1 MLNRST
7 ANMATEIL
15 VYGATPGGIAAAC
28 VAAELGARVLLVEPG
43 KTVGGHLTSGICTT
57 ECEHMLP
64 VSFYGW
70 MLSFMRQL
78 GARYGIDAPL
88 HRWEPKVAEDVYRSM
103 LDVAGVA
110 LLRDTK
116 LDQVTID
123 GGRIRKAT
131 CVCGNSGIGS
141 CSTDQMDSHH
151 TDCIVIEADYWIDAS
166 YEGDLMAKADI
177 PYAVGRE
184 AIDTYG
190 ESLAGIR
197 FIDTLDEVANSKNH
211 ACRIDR
217 LWELDLQDAQGCWLD
232 GIQPSNGQHLHRGSA
247 DGKVMNYH
255 YRVTVTKGPN
265 RLPFP
270 RPPQYREERFELL
283 VRFLHANPETPL
295 TGILAFLDH
304 PSGQYRIGVDGQTE
318 VIPGDKWELNNLQ
331 GSVLSLGHLGGQFG
345 YPDGDRA
352 NRDSIIA
359 DHYEHNAGL
368 LYFLANSTRIPGTL
382 RQSMQAWGL
391 PPDEYTDNEHWP
403 YQPYIR
409 ETRRMRGAYILT
421 QKDILDDRTKPDGI
435 YLNSHWIDCH
445 HVQRLA
451 IDGGHFRNEGRIW
464 RELTEPYAV
473 PYRSITPRGEDCTNL
488 LVPGCLSA
496 SHVAFSSIR
505 LESTWMGL
513 GEAAGKA
520 AVRALRDSRAVQDIE
535 ASNLNHPV

>member
-1 MLNRST
+1 MLNLST
-7 ANMATEIL
+7 TTLATEIL

-43 KTVGGHLTSGICTT
+43 STVGGHLTSGICTT

-70 MLSFMRQL
+70 MLNFMRQL

-103 LDVAGVA
+103 LDAAGVA
-110 LLRDTK
+110 LQMNTSLE
-116 LDQVTID
+116 QVQLE
-123 GGRIRKAT
+123 GGRIRQASCLCASAT
-131 CVCGNSGIGS
+131 DVGSSGIA
-141 CSTDQMDSHH
+141 
-151 TDCIVIEADYWIDAS
+151 IEASYWIDAS
-166 YEGDLMAKADI
+166 YEGDLMAKAGI

-190 ESLAGIR
+190 EALAGIR

-211 ACRIDR
+211 ACRIDQP
-217 LWELDLQDAQGCWLD
+217 WELKLMDTHGRWLD
-232 GIQPSNGQHLHRGSA
+232 GILPSNGQHLHRGRG

-255 YRVTVTKGPN
+255 YRVTVSKGSN

-270 RPPQYREERFELL
+270 RPAQYREERFELL
-283 VRFLHANPETPL
+283 VRFLHANPDTPL
-295 TGILAFLDH
+295 TSILAFLNN
-304 PSGQYRIGVDGQTE
+304 PSGQYRSGADGFTE

-331 GSVLSLGHLGGQFG
+331 GSILSLGHLGGQFG
-345 YPDGDRA
+345 YPDGDRTTRA
-352 NRDSIIA
+352 SIIA
-359 DHYEHNAGL
+359 DHFEHNAGL
-368 LYFLANSTRIPGTL
+368 LYFLANSAQIPGAL
-382 RQSMQAWGL
+382 RESMQAWGL
-391 PPDEYTDNEHWP
+391 PPDEYTDNGHWP

-409 ETRRMRGAYILT
+409 ETRRMRGAYIMT
-421 QKDILDDRTKPDGI
+421 QRDILDERTKPDGI

-451 IDGGHFRNEGRIW
+451 IDECHFRNEGRIW
-464 RELTEPYAV
+464 KELSEPYAV

-520 AVRALRDSRAVQDIE
+520 AVRALRDTKAVQDIE
-535 ASNLNHPV
+535 ACSINRPV